1 MSTIDDAER
10 MLSDFE
16 AVLIQLS
23 GKDRADLGVEL
34 ARLMDVAGAA
44 DPYGASA
51 EQPRRTGANV
61 GGPGGFPGP
70 VTVVWLGCEA

>member
-23 GKDRADLGVEL
+23 GKDR
-34 ARLMDVAGAA
+34 MDVAGAA

-51 EQPRRTGANV
+51 EQPRRTSANV